1 MDLFVVGIVVQL
13 PKRRR
18 DILWII
24 LKIFIYILRT
34 RLLRIN
40 MFYRRN
46 CIMTNFFLYKHT
58 FLIYLIVEKGNI
70 FFIYINL

>member
-1 MDLFVVGIVVQL
+1 MDY
-13 PKRRR
+13 
-18 DILWII
+18 
-24 LKIFIYILRT
+24 LKNFYIYLKDVS
-34 RLLRIN
+34 RLLRFN

>member
-1 MDLFVVGIVVQL
+1 MDY
-13 PKRRR
+13 
-18 DILWII
+18 
-24 LKIFIYILRT
+24 LKNFYIYLKDVS

-46 CIMTNFFLYKHT
+46 CIMMNFFLYKHT
-58 FLIYLIVEKGNI
+58 FLIYLIVEKENI